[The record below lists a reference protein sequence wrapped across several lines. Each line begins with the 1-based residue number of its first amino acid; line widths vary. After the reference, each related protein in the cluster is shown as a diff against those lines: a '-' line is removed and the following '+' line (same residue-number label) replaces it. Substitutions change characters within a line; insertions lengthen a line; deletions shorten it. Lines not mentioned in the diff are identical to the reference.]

1 MLSKKRKF
9 NKTTNLSVIF
19 SVYYG
24 DKLNYFINA
33 FHSISNQTLR
43 AKQIV
48 VVMDGKLKEK
58 KSVRLFISVKEEKN

>member
-1 MLSKKRKF
+1 MLSKKE
-9 NKTTNLSVIF
+9 NLIKQQTYLLF

-48 VVMDGKLKEK
+48 VVMDGKLKRNLYDYLLVLK
-58 KSVRLFISVKEEKN
+58 EKN